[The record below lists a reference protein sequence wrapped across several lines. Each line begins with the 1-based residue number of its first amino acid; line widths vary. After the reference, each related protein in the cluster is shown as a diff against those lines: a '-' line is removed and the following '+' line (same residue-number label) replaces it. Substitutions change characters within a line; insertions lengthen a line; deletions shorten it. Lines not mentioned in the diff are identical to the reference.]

1 MGIIFSEPIKKETP
15 AQVLSYEFYKISK
28 NSFFTVGGCFCSS
41 ENHCHKQNMRKKK
54 YFANTNSGKEF
65 FSFWKQRT
73 INFIKKSVL
82 K

>member
-41 ENHCHKQNMRKKK
+41 ENHCHKQNMRKKNILQK
-54 YFANTNSGKEF
+54 QIMKKN
-65 FSFWKQRT
+65 FSVFGG
-73 INFIKKSVL
+73 SVL
-82 K
+82 

>member
-54 YFANTNSGKEF
+54 NILQKQIMEKN
-65 FSFWKQRT
+65 FSVFG
-73 INFIKKSVL
+73 SSEL
-82 K
+82 